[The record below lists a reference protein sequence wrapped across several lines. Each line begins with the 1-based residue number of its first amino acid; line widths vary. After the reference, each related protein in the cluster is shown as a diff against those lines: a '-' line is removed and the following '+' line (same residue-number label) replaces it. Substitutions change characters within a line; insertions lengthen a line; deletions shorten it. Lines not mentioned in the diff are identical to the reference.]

1 MKGKQKKT
9 RKPKKTTCSEK
20 ICLGWSPSLI
30 DIEGIPRQ
38 LQRVG
43 WCPWHNGRIHRLNL
57 SSQTIPWRSFLKRRP
72 TGGSGFG
79 SRFGFQNF
87 EKNKLKSKCSR
98 GYMYVVTRCR
108 KNTSMASMATSR
120 RCPLRKIHQISMSWY
135 VMVWQPPVRN
145 YSTLSQYATTFMVTS
160 HYFIFQPSL
169 RSPN

>member
-1 MKGKQKKT
+1 MKGKHKKT

-87 EKNKLKSKCSR
+87 EKKKQNEIKMLPVDI
-98 GYMYVVTRCR
+98 YVVTRCR

-135 VMVWQPPVRN
+135 VMVWQPPRREITAHCH
-145 YSTLSQYATTFMVTS
+145 STQPLSWSPVTTSF
-160 HYFIFQPSL
+160 F
-169 RSPN
+169 SPV